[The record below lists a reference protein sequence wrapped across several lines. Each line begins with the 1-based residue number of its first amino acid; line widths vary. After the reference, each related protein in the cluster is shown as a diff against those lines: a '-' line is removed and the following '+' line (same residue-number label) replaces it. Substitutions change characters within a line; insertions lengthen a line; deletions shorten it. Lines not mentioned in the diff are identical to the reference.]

1 MNVWKK
7 FADFLMGNS
16 EKQVKVRS
24 SFDPNQKQPDPM
36 NDLSKILDENRIII
50 DVEAD
55 TKERA
60 LKYLANLAQHLDGD
74 VDAEAVYVKLLM
86 RESQSSTVL
95 GDGIV
100 MPHIQDKSIDHLQM
114 YVLKLAQPIVWDD
127 QPSTEIVLALLSPKP
142 EKHYEHVSYMSTIA
156 RLLLRKGFI
165 VTLKSASTKEV
176 IFKLFKK

>member
-7 FADFLMGNS
+7 FADFLTGNS
-16 EKQVKVRS
+16 EKQAKVRS
-24 SFDPNQKQPDPM
+24 SFDSNQNQSDPM

-55 TKERA
+55 TKERT

-74 VDAEAVYVKLLM
+74 VDAEAVYGKLLM